1 MFWNYRGYGSSTGSP
16 SPKRLF
22 SDIECLYDHLKN
34 EEKIETI
41 GVFGT
46 SLGGMVASHL
56 GLHRKV

>member
-1 MFWNYRGYGSSTGSP
+1 M
-16 SPKRLF
+16 F
-22 SDIECLYDHLKN
+22 SDAECLYDYLKN

-56 GLHRKV
+56 GVHRKVQILYIDRSFSCVSDIAYY